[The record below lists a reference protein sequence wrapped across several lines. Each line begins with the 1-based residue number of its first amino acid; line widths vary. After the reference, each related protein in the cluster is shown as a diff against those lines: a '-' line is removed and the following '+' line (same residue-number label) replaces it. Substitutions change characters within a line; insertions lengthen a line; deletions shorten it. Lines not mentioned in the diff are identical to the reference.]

1 MVVIITPDLGEKSNG
16 KEENRFICIVTLNV
30 GTMSVE
36 MLSKRQIDIC
46 CEQESRWRGESAQ
59 KITGRNLY
67 YKFFWRQDNSG
78 NAGLRVLVAKH
89 RLIK

>member
-1 MVVIITPDLGEKSNG
+1 MVAIITPDLGEKSNG

-30 GTMSVE
+30 GTVSVE

-67 YKFFWRQDNSG
+67 KFFWRQDNSG

-89 RLIK
+89 RSIK